1 MNKISWQSPSNIALV
16 KYWGKHGLQLPSNPS
31 LSFTLQ
37 SCHTRS
43 DLEWEQGSGQVD
55 LLFEGWRNEK
65 FLLRVNQFIK
75 NIRPHFPFLEEL
87 NLSFDTTNSFPH
99 SAGIAS
105 SASAMSSLALCLC
118 SLEELVIGRK
128 LPEPEFFRRASCMAR
143 LGSGSAARSVYGGW
157 VLWGSA
163 ESVADSADEY
173 AIPLPVAV
181 HECFSRM
188 CDTILIV
195 DESPKAVSS
204 SQGHRL
210 MQSHP
215 FAPRRFMQAKEHI
228 DLMLKALAG
237 GDEESLAL
245 ITENEALGLHGLMMT
260 ANPGYVLLKPGTLQ
274 IIDKIRR
281 FRAASGMPAF
291 FTLDAGPNV
300 HLIYPEMISEA
311 VQAFIQDEL
320 LLYCSRKQRID
331 DRIGQGP
338 HKVSH

>member
-37 SCHTRS
+37 ACHTRS
-43 DLEWEQGSGQVD
+43 ELEWENGTGRVD
-55 LLFEGWRNEK
+55 LLFEGRRNEK
-65 FLLRVNQFIK
+65 FRLRVNNFIN

-87 NLSFDTTNSFPH
+87 DIFFNTINSFPH

-118 SLEELVIGRK
+118 SLEEAVIGRK
-128 LPEPEFFRRASCMAR
+128 LPEAEFFRKASCIAR

-163 ESVADSADEY
+163 GGVAGSSDEY

-204 SQGHRL
+204 SEGHRL

-215 FAPRRFMQAKEHI
+215 FAARRFLQAHEHI

-237 GDEESLAL
+237 GDEDSLAL

-274 IIDKIRR
+274 IMDKIKS

-300 HLIYPEMISEA
+300 HLIYPERIAEA

-338 HKVSH
+338 HKFSY